1 MQSSPWAGASLSHF
15 HLPGMLC
22 SAITWPAHSCSPSG
36 TQHCPSDRGSLRD
49 AGSLSDCVLCFEFSA
64 DFSQQL
70 PDLELSVPQKKSLIP
85 YTNTDCSI
93 LQSERC
99 VLCCY
104 QVSAGICKEAKGD
117 TNRSATM
124 LKRTQRLLIIMALH
138 LSIPESKPSDHLRV
152 QMIGDS
158 GGEHEGQRD
167 LTSQLP
173 AFYLPLTQPTFTFSC
188 HF

>member
-1 MQSSPWAGASLSHF
+1 MTV
-15 HLPGMLC
+15 C
-22 SAITWPAHSCSPSG
+22 SALSFQQIFLSNNYQTLSFWC
-36 TQHCPSDRGSLRD
+36 LRRK
-49 AGSLSDCVLCFEFSA
+49 ALFRTPTLG
-64 DFSQQL
+64 
-70 PDLELSVPQKKSLIP
+70 
-85 YTNTDCSI
+85 CSI

-104 QVSAGICKEAKGD
+104 QVSAGICKEARGD

-152 QMIGDS
+152 QMIGDA
-158 GGEHEGQRD
+158 GREHEGQRD

-173 AFYLPLTQPTFTFSC
+173 AFYLPLTQPTFTFLATFNACVYQFVMAAEPSLHEMC
-188 HF
+188 VVSLILSLGSSWVVIRVPRGFTISEVSSS